1 MGRVVK
7 KTLISILFISV
18 TFSQNNISYTI
29 YTDTK
34 SYPDVTL
41 LSVEGKGLIVNEKN
55 GTRKYNIYIPYIN
68 RIKII
73 EGGSNPIEKPLG
85 CVFGLSLGGIGG
97 GLIGFGLYS
106 QSSVKGP
113 KTYASGYAGLIVPV
127 AMLGGMA
134 IGAWQGYKLGPSIGN
149 MLGDSSYVSQ
159 NQLVN
164 LRDKSLDEKINYLMS
179 LINKW
184 KNYSQY
190 QSYLL

>member
-1 MGRVVK
+1 MGGVVK

-73 EGGSNPIEKPLG
+73 EGGSNLIEKPLG
-85 CVFGLSLGGIGG
+85 CVFGFSLGAIGG
-97 GLIGFGLYS
+97 GLIGLGLYS
-106 QSSVKGP
+106 QSSGYTGT
-113 KTYASGYAGLIVPV
+113 KTYASGYAGLVLPFTI
-127 AMLGGMA
+127 LGGMV

-164 LRDKSLDEKINYLMS
+164 LRDKSLDEKINYFKS
-179 LINKW
+179 RIN
-184 KNYSQY
+184 Q
-190 QSYLL
+190 